1 VFLEFKDKKP
11 LEAIEEGPKPN
22 LLIKKVY
29 KINNKGN
36 KIRDNLI
43 TLIKQRKHPWED
55 NISFLKSRTLK
66 KQALKSTRRT
76 NALKRQKQ
84 VKA

>member
-11 LEAIEEGPKPN
+11 LEAIKEGPKPN

-36 KIRDNLI
+36 EI
-43 TLIKQRKHPWED
+43 
-55 NISFLKSRTLK
+55 
-66 KQALKSTRRT
+66 
-76 NALKRQKQ
+76 
-84 VKA
+84 

>member
-11 LEAIEEGPKPN
+11 LKAIEEGLKPN

-36 KIRDNLI
+36 KI
-43 TLIKQRKHPWED
+43 
-55 NISFLKSRTLK
+55 
-66 KQALKSTRRT
+66 
-76 NALKRQKQ
+76 
-84 VKA
+84 

>member
-1 VFLEFKDKKP
+1 MFLKFKNKKP
-11 LEAIEEGPKPN
+11 LKAIKEDPKPK

-43 TLIKQRKHPWED
+43 TLTK
-55 NISFLKSRTLK
+55 
-66 KQALKSTRRT
+66 
-76 NALKRQKQ
+76 
-84 VKA
+84 

>member
-1 VFLEFKDKKP
+1 MLLKAGLRYHTLGLLILGTQNIVFLEFKDEKP
-11 LEAIEEGPKPN
+11 LEAIKEGPKPN

-43 TLIKQRKHPWED
+43 TLTK
-55 NISFLKSRTLK
+55 
-66 KQALKSTRRT
+66 
-76 NALKRQKQ
+76 
-84 VKA
+84 

>member
-11 LEAIEEGPKPN
+11 LEVIEEGPKSN

-29 KINNKGN
+29 KINNKDN

-43 TLIKQRKHPWED
+43 TLIKQRKH
-55 NISFLKSRTLK
+55 S
-66 KQALKSTRRT
+66 
-76 NALKRQKQ
+76 
-84 VKA
+84 

>member
-11 LEAIEEGPKPN
+11 LKAIEEGPKPN

-43 TLIKQRKHPWED
+43 TPTKQRKRP
-55 NISFLKSRTLK
+55 
-66 KQALKSTRRT
+66 
-76 NALKRQKQ
+76 
-84 VKA
+84 

>member
-1 VFLEFKDKKP
+1 MFLEFKKKKP
-11 LEAIEEGPKPN
+11 LKAIKEGLKPN

-43 TLIKQRKHPWED
+43 TLIK
-55 NISFLKSRTLK
+55 
-66 KQALKSTRRT
+66 
-76 NALKRQKQ
+76 
-84 VKA
+84 